1 MQTEKIKM
9 KDLFE
14 IEVEESKLNPNFKI
28 IKNSIGYQAARMELN
43 EVFGRMGDIDGD
55 LRKKFQ
61 TNGFDAMIWELYL
74 YAAFEE
80 LNVNLRRNHNRPD
93 FEIEL
98 EDDSVVFIEAGTSN
112 PKGNKEPISKKDI
125 IENLNTREEFIEVIE
140 DLRKQSFI
148 RLGSIL
154 YSKLKKEY
162 WNLDWVKDKPLVLA
176 IAPFYHGLAQ
186 WLADQTLIDY
196 LYGISQDWYYNE
208 NGNLIINTNKQEIHK
223 YNEKEIP
230 SGFFG
235 LEGSENISAVIFSNA
250 GTISKFNRIGTQKGN
265 GNEQVKLVRRG
276 NLYDPNPN
284 AAKPV
289 PFSYEVGEE
298 GIVETWSQELRM
310 FHNPN
315 AKYPINS
322 DLLPEIFHGFYDD
335 NIFHATIPNR
345 FILQSETVVLMPK
358 KE

>member
-1 MQTEKIKM
+1 VCKQVRCKQKKQNM

-14 IEVEESKLNPNFKI
+14 IEVEEKKLNPNFKI
-28 IKNSIGYQAARMELN
+28 IKDSITHEGARKELN
-43 EVFGRMGDIDGD
+43 DVFERMGDVDGD

-74 YAAFEE
+74 YSAFEE
-80 LNVNLRRNHNRPD
+80 LDVKLRRNHTRPD

-98 EDDSVVFIEAGTSN
+98 KDNTIVFIEAGTSN
-112 PKGNKEPISKKDI
+112 PKENREPVSKKEI
-125 IENLNTREEFIEVIE
+125 IEKLKNHTE
-140 DLRKQSFI
+140 FI

-162 WNLDWVKDKPLVLA
+162 WKLDWVKEKPLVLA

-186 WLADQTLIDY
+186 WLSDESLIDY
-196 LYGISQDWYYNE
+196 LYGINQDWHHDDA
-208 NGNLIINTNKQEIHK
+208 GNLIITTNNQDVHEYEGKK
-223 YNEKEIP
+223 IP

-235 LEGSENISAVIFSNA
+235 LEGAENISAVIFSNA

-265 GNEQVKLVRRG
+265 GNNKVKLIRKG
-276 NLYDPNPN
+276 NIYDPNPN
-284 AAKPV
+284 ATEPIQFA
-289 PFSYEVGEE
+289 YEVGDER
-298 GIVETWSQELRM
+298 VNETWSQELRM

-322 DLLPEIFHGFYDD
+322 NLIPEILHGFYEDGV
-335 NIFHATIPNR
+335 FHSNVPSR
-345 FILQSETVVLMPK
+345 FILQSETIVIMSK